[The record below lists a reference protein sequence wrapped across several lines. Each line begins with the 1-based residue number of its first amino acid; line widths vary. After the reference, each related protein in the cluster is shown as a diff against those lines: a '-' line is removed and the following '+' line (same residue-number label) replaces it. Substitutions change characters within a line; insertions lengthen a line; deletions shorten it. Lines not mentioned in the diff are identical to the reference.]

1 MRDPAA
7 PGQRGY
13 PGFVEA
19 VHDWLHR
26 RPWLMDVVLAAILLA
41 GSANAFGNPA
51 VLPASLALAGAVAVR
66 RSFPVAAYAAALAI
80 GVAQVIFGIGATYT
94 DSPLQP
100 TFADVGILILL
111 YTVAAER
118 PRRMSLPGLAAC
130 AALFA
135 AGVAR
140 YNPGGNNF
148 RHPVEVFLVTGLV
161 YLVAPLT
168 AWVLGDVMAGRR
180 ARSAALEERA
190 VRAERERD
198 AQAEIAAAAERV
210 RIARELHDVI
220 AHSLSVM
227 VAQADGGAYA
237 FDAMPERSR
246 QALSEIGRTGRQALS
261 EMSSLLGV
269 LRAGTEAPSLAPAPA
284 AADIAE
290 LVSQAREAGM
300 RVSHT
305 EEGTV
310 RPLPGGLS
318 LSAYRIVQEALTNV
332 RKHAGPAAGA
342 EVTVR
347 YRKDELL
354 VRITNDGGTT
364 VPPPS
369 LPRYGAD
376 HPPQPAANLGHGL
389 AGMRERAAMYGGT
402 VQAGPCP
409 GGGFEVTV
417 RLPLSPAGRPT
428 SRTADS
434 PSAAA
439 TRGTP

>member
-1 MRDPAA
+1 MRDTTAQA
-7 PGQRGY
+7 GRGY
-13 PGFVEA
+13 PDPVERFSARLRRHPLLVDGTLA
-19 VHDWLHR
+19 V
-26 RPWLMDVVLAAILLA
+26 ILLV
-41 GSANAFGNPA
+41 GSANELLNTA

-66 RSFPVAAYAAALAI
+66 RRFPVQAYAAALAI
-80 GVAQVIFGIGATYT
+80 GAAQVIFGIGPTFT
-94 DSPLQP
+94 RSPLQP
-100 TFADVGILILL
+100 TFADIGILILL

-118 PRRMSLPGLAAC
+118 PRRVSVPGLAAC
-130 AALFA
+130 AVLSLA
-135 AGVAR
+135 AAAR
-140 YNPGGNNF
+140 YNPGGG
-148 RHPVEVFLVTGLV
+148 RHQHPAEFIVVVGVFLLAS
-161 YLVAPLT
+161 LS
-168 AWVLGDVMAGRR
+168 AWVLGDSMGYRR
-180 ARSAALEERA
+180 AYTAALEERA

-237 FDAMPERSR
+237 FDATPERSR

-269 LRAGTEAPSLAPAPA
+269 LRAGPEAPSLAPAPA
-284 AADIAE
+284 AADIAQ

-310 RPLPGGLS
+310 RPLPAGLS

-332 RKHAGPAAGA
+332 RKHAGPGAAA

-369 LPRYGAD
+369 LPRYGTD
-376 HPPQPAANLGHGL
+376 HPPRPAAHSGHGL

-402 VQAGPCP
+402 VQAGSCP
-409 GGGFEVTV
+409 DGGFEVTV
-417 RLPLSPAGRPT
+417 RLPLPPASRPT
-428 SRTADS
+428 SRTAGNQ
-434 PSAAA
+434 SAAA
-439 TRGTP
+439 TRGIP